1 MDEGFQQGDTKYEN
15 INAEVGVDDTSDLE
29 GVETNW
35 DCSDDSQEYFI
46 PDKDDL
52 EIDEELRNLRNERN
66 TKLQEIKTN
75 SYKGNNCW
83 SRWC

>member
-46 PDKDDL
+46 PDEDDSK
-52 EIDEELRNLRNERN
+52 IDEELRNFKNERRI
-66 TKLQEIKTN
+66 KLQEKN
-75 SYKGNNCW
+75 
-83 SRWC
+83 